1 MGRSFHI
8 IKFIMSDRPIE
19 LVGVV
24 LGEREEKAEEQFPK
38 TGKF

>member
-1 MGRSFHI
+1 MGRSFLI
-8 IKFIMSDRPIE
+8 IKFIMSDCPE

-38 TGKF
+38 TGKL